1 MNFKRETETSLYN
14 MNPATVNNNNTTNT
28 NNNEIQRPKSKYED
42 SELGSR
48 SVTSDIKKDD
58 TFDDDFPELKN

>member
-1 MNFKRETETSLYN
+1 
-14 MNPATVNNNNTTNT
+14 MNPATINNPTTNT

-42 SELGSR
+42 SDLGSR
-48 SVTSDIKKDD
+48 TVTSDIKKDD